1 MSLLFGL
8 TKCLGEVVKHPRDG
22 RLVAGPRLG
31 RVAPPRLIPILLFLQ
46 FNGIKKLQIGRQLF
60 EFGDAIVIA
69 AMIPQYVIR
78 YPISVIRMVVI
89 EGRGGLGH
97 RRGGSLEGRGS
108 RPAEGSRDGPRHG
121 GGGGQLVPVG
131 RRRRLRGGRETHAP
145 APVGRRWAQR
155 RARLGN
161 ARPKVVASVAVGA
174 ASKAVR

>member
-8 TKCLGEVVKHPRDG
+8 TKCLGEVVKHPRNG

-145 APVGRRWAQR
+145 APVGRRRAQR

-161 ARPKVVASVAVGA
+161 ARPEMVAVAVGA
-174 ASKAVR
+174 ASKVVW